1 LNEIWFNSVGH
12 NSKLLLNVPP
22 TRDGL
27 FHANDVARL
36 REWRAARDVLFAQ
49 DLASDK
55 KVVWKK
61 TGERSAVAEID
72 LGEAHPV
79 GIVRLA
85 EDIEQGQR
93 VSKYVLHGAA
103 DGGWKELMQGETIGA
118 CKLDRIASSSLR
130 RLRVT
135 VLDAIAPPL
144 PLRIAAY
151 RAGGD

>member
-1 LNEIWFNSVGH
+1 VDEDEA
-12 NSKLLLNVPP
+12 
-22 TRDGL
+22 T
-27 FHANDVARL
+27 VADRFFFIRCL
-36 REWRAARDVLFAQ
+36 E
-49 DLASDK
+49 
-55 KVVWKK
+55 
-61 TGERSAVAEID
+61 G
-72 LGEAHPV
+72 
-79 GIVRLA
+79 
-85 EDIEQGQR
+85 IEQGQR

>member
-22 TRDGL
+22 TREGL
-27 FHANDVARL
+27 FHANDVTRL
-36 REWRAARDVLFAQ
+36 REWRESRNALFAH
-49 DLASDK
+49 DLAAGRNVS
-55 KVVWKK
+55 WRK

-72 LGEAHPV
+72 LGKAHPV
-79 GIVRLA
+79 AIVRLA

-93 VSKYVLHGAA
+93 VSKYVLHGTA
-103 DGGWKELMQGETIGA
+103 DGDWKELMQGETIGA
-118 CKLDRIASSSLR
+118 CKLDRIAALPLR

-135 VLDAIAPPL
+135 ILDAIAPPL

-151 RAGGD
+151 RANGA